1 MTLVKERIK
10 ALKSAREARLSG
22 KMTLVPLY
30 EHFPRL
36 GEYVPGFFRGSLSKI
51 LSGTGVGKT
60 KLAKYLSV
68 IIPYELSKTHGLKF
82 HTLYFALEESKEEFV
97 DTLIVMMLKIKY
109 NIILDRLQLNSYF
122 KDVMDHET
130 LVKVESVTSEVEDI
144 MKHVTVYDDIHNPT
158 GLFKACK
165 QYADDNGT
173 HHYQESEI
181 RMADGNP
188 IKLYDHYE
196 PKDPDEFT
204 IVVVDHI
211 SLLEGEFDSQ
221 LQRTIDPREA
231 MSKWSSTY
239 CLKGL
244 AKKFKYIC
252 LNIQQ
257 VNMSS
262 DDLDHFKARKLE
274 PAMSDA
280 GDNKT
285 ILRDDQIIFALFDP
299 ARYGLDR
306 HNGYNLRSIGKD
318 AYRSLSVLKN
328 RYGRAN
334 IQLGLLFEGATGR
347 FEELPVPKLLD
358 S

>member
-1 MTLVKERIK
+1 MTLVQERIA
-10 ALKSAREARLSG
+10 ALQQARQARLSG

-68 IIPYELSKTHGLKF
+68 IIPYELSKTHNLKF

-97 DTLIVMMLKIKY
+97 DTLIVMMLKMKY
-109 NIILDRLQLNSYF
+109 NIIIDRLQLNSYF
-122 KDVMDHET
+122 KKVLDDET
-130 LVKVESVTSEVEDI
+130 IAKVANVQSEVEDI

-158 GLFKACK
+158 GIFKACK
-165 QYADDNGT
+165 KHADDNGT
-173 HHYQESEI
+173 HHYQ
-181 RMADGNP
+181 DGK
-188 IKLYDHYE
+188 ILTATGETLKLYDRYE
-196 PKDPDEFT
+196 PNDPEQFT
-204 IVVVDHI
+204 IVVVDHV
-211 SLLEGEFDSQ
+211 SLLEGEYDSQ
-221 LQRTIDPREA
+221 LQRAIDEREA
-231 MSKWSSTY
+231 MQKWSSTY

-252 LNIQQ
+252 LNVQQ

-262 DDLDHFKARKLE
+262 DDLDHYKARKLE

-280 GDNKT
+280 GDNKK

-306 HNGYNLRSIGKD
+306 HNGYNLRSIDKD

-328 RYGRAN
+328 RYGRSN

-347 FEELPVPKLLD
+347 FEELPTPKLLE
-358 S
+358 